1 MRREFAYQTVYRYL
15 ETLIDETARGGQR
28 RLPSLRALSRR
39 LRVSLATVQ
48 AAYGL
53 LEHEGRVLSVP
64 KSGYFVQADGK
75 AGAPL
80 TPPSHAAAPA
90 HPTMERLLFAHERRL
105 ARQGARA
112 SPVAQ
117 GVGEIRL
124 RHVLAERYTRSSRQS
139 WHAEDVHLGP
149 DLQALLETLLAG
161 LALQG
166 STVLVASPCCWR
178 VLRVLQRVGMQVLEV
193 PLDNHG
199 GPDLRRLACLLGR
212 ESVRMMIMPS
222 CLSMP
227 MGRLMSPQDQ
237 REIAHLLARHPVW
250 LLENDVDSEH
260 CFAAPPGCRL
270 RDWVDPRCLLVL
282 GSLEALVGV
291 EAPYAYVLSRH
302 CALAEVFA
310 LRAFQLPPV
319 RQQALAQMLG
329 KGEVDE
335 QLGRRRVE
343 LRLRMEQ
350 VCQHLEACLGGQV
363 AYEMPDGGHVLWL
376 QLLQPMPSDRVVAG
390 LSGPALHVL
399 AGSQFSV
406 QGRYQHYLALAWTAG
421 PPEALR
427 EAIFR
432 LSQALEL
439 RCGRQVGSEA

>member
-15 ETLIDETARGGQR
+15 ETLIDETTRGGQR

-75 AGAPL
+75 TGAAV
-80 TPPSHAAAPA
+80 TPASPPAVPA
-90 HPTMERLLFAHERRL
+90 HHFMEHLLFAHERRL
-105 ARQGARA
+105 SRQRAR
-112 SPVAQ
+112 SSVAQ
-117 GVGEIRL
+117 GTGEIRL

-178 VLRVLQRVGMQVLEV
+178 VLRALQRVGMQVLEV
-193 PLDNHG
+193 PLDHHG
-199 GPDLRRLACLLGR
+199 GPDLGSLARLLGR
-212 ESVRMMIMPS
+212 ESVRMVVMPS
-222 CLSMP
+222 CLGLP

-237 REIAHLLARHPVW
+237 RQIAHLLALHPVW
-250 LLENDVDSEH
+250 LLENDLDSEQ
-260 CFAAPPGCRL
+260 CFAAPPGSRL
-270 RDWVDPRCLLVL
+270 RDWVDPRWLLVV
-282 GSLEALVGV
+282 GSLEALVGA

-302 CALAEVFA
+302 GALAEVFA

-329 KGEVDE
+329 KGEIDE

-343 LRLRMEQ
+343 LRVRMEQ
-350 VCQHLEACLGGQV
+350 LCQHLEACLGGQV
-363 AYEMPDGGHVLWL
+363 TYEMPAGGHVLWL
-376 QLLQPMPSDRVVAG
+376 RLLQPVPSDRFVAA
-390 LSGPALHVL
+390 LSGPALQVL

-406 QGRYQHYLALAWTAG
+406 QGRYQQYLALTWAG
-421 PPEALR
+421 DRPEALR
-427 EAIFR
+427 EAIYR
-432 LSQALEL
+432 LGQVLEL
-439 RCGRQVGSEA
+439 RCGRQLGSEA